1 MKPNNPTR
9 IAPGAAYA
17 AEQAE
22 RVCGLPQS
30 YGWAPARRRPVR
42 LSLVHPR
49 PRLQKKKDEANMRLG
64 SVILVIWLVI
74 GIIATA
80 QRGYFNDRVSCASA
94 GTVVV
99 TILAGPLNY
108 VGVNPKLSCH

>member
-1 MKPNNPTR
+1 
-9 IAPGAAYA
+9 
-17 AEQAE
+17 
-22 RVCGLPQS
+22 
-30 YGWAPARRRPVR
+30 
-42 LSLVHPR
+42 
-49 PRLQKKKDEANMRLG
+49 MRLG

-74 GIIATA
+74 GVIASA
-80 QRGYFNDRVSCASA
+80 QRGYFSDRVSCATA

>member
-1 MKPNNPTR
+1 MSALDSGSATFLPRWPR
-9 IAPGAAYA
+9 APAARARPPAAYHW
-17 AEQAE
+17 
-22 RVCGLPQS
+22 L
-30 YGWAPARRRPVR
+30 APP
-42 LSLVHPR
+42 SLGNKE
-49 PRLQKKKDEANMRLG
+49 KKVEAKMRLG

-74 GIIATA
+74 GVIATA

>member
-17 AEQAE
+17 AEQAK
-22 RVCGLPQS
+22 RVCDLPQS

-49 PRLQKKKDEANMRLG
+49 PQ
-64 SVILVIWLVI
+64 
-74 GIIATA
+74 ATKEE
-80 QRGYFNDRVSCASA
+80 R
-94 GTVVV
+94 
-99 TILAGPLNY
+99 
-108 VGVNPKLSCH
+108 